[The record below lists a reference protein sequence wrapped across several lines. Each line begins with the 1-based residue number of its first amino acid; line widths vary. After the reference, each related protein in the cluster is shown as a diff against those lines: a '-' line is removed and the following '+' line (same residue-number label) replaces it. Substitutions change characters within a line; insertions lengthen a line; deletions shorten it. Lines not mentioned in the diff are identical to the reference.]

1 MYHGNMSEREDA
13 AIIDSSDGLT
23 FALALDPGEGVP
35 PRRIDW
41 DGINTHQ
48 NGPLWIHL
56 DRTKQQ
62 AQDWLHHE
70 SGLDPLAA
78 EALLAH
84 RTAPRATE
92 IDQGLLVVFR
102 GINLNEGAEP
112 DDMIAIRMWLDAE
125 CIITLRQHRFKTVR
139 QLRLNIEAGKGPKTT
154 AGILI
159 GIATGITNRLSP
171 VVENLRTLIDDIEDA
186 LAEEDMSNVD
196 TRNLAE
202 VRRQAIRLRR
212 YLAPQRDTLR
222 TLAMSVSPLI
232 DARARAELT
241 EASERTARIV
251 EDLEEVR
258 DRAAVSQ
265 EEVRAQREIRA
276 GQRMYVLTLVAAV
289 FLPLGLLTGLLGIN
303 VGGMPG
309 ADNPYAFW
317 VVSGVLVAVAI
328 GLLVF
333 FRRLKWF

>member
-1 MYHGNMSEREDA
+1 MPDDEAN
-13 AIIDSSDGLT
+13 IISDSPDGLT
-23 FALALDPGEGVP
+23 FAFALEPGEDQP
-35 PRRIDW
+35 ARRLDW
-41 DGINTHQ
+41 EGINTHK
-48 NGPLWIHL
+48 NGPMWIHL

-62 AQDWLHHE
+62 VQDWLNDGSE
-70 SGLDPLAA
+70 LDEMAV

-84 RTAPRATE
+84 RTAPRVTE
-92 IDQGLLVVFR
+92 IDDGLLVVFR
-102 GINLNEGAEP
+102 GINLNPGAEP
-112 DDMIAIRMWLDAE
+112 DDMIAIRMWLDAD
-125 CIITLRQHRFKTVR
+125 CIITLRQHRFQTVR
-139 QLRLNIEAGKGPKTT
+139 ELRLSVEAGKGPTTTT
-154 AGILI
+154 AILT
-159 GIATGITNRLSP
+159 GIALGITNRLSP
-171 VVENLRTLIDDIEDA
+171 VVENLRELIDEVEDSLAAEDI
-186 LAEEDMSNVD
+186 SSVD
-196 TRNLAE
+196 TRGLAE
-202 VRRQAIRLRR
+202 VRRQSIRLRR

-222 TLAMSVSPLI
+222 TLAMSPSPLI

-265 EEVRAQREIRA
+265 DEVRTQREIRA

-309 ADNPYAFW
+309 ASNPYAFW
-317 VVSGVLVAVAI
+317 VVTGSLVVVAI